1 MLDWRGIPSLAALRA
16 FEAAARH
23 GSYSGAARELNVT
36 HAAIA
41 QHVRGLEDH
50 FATPLML
57 RKGRA
62 MAATAE
68 GQALAAALNEGFGA
82 IAAACRD
89 LAERDK
95 ERPLRITVTPSF
107 AAHWLMPRIGSFW
120 CQHPDIQVEIL
131 PSITLTDLRADGVDV
146 AIRYGLGGWP
156 GVDSEPLM
164 SAGHTAVAA
173 PSYLGDFRP
182 DCLADLADHTWLLDG
197 SQREEV
203 VWARANGIDL
213 EAVPI
218 RNFATDLL
226 LREAIRAGIGI
237 GILPAPSVADD
248 IDSGRLIELCREEDS
263 ALAYHL
269 LTRPGQVSAQRDT
282 FIRWIKKEVRDGSRC

>member
-1 MLDWRGIPSLAALRA
+1 MLDWRDIPSLSALRA
-16 FEAAARH
+16 FEAAARL
-23 GSYSGAARELNVT
+23 GSYSAAARELNVT

-41 QHVRGLEDH
+41 QHVRALEDR

-62 MAATAE
+62 MAATAD
-68 GQALAAALNEGFGA
+68 GHALATALNEGFGT

-89 LAERDK
+89 LADRDK
-95 ERPLRITVTPSF
+95 ARPLRIAVTPSF
-107 AAHWLMPRIGSFW
+107 AAHWLMPRLGAFW
-120 CQHPDIQVEIL
+120 CEHPDIQLEIL
-131 PSITLTDLRADGVDV
+131 PSITLVDLRAEGIDV
-146 AIRYGLGGWP
+146 AIRYGHGGWP
-156 GVDSEPLM
+156 GVTSEPLM

-173 PSYLGDFRP
+173 PDYLGDYRP
-182 DCLADLADHTWLLDG
+182 DCLADLACHTWLLDG

-213 EAVPI
+213 ASVPI
-218 RNFATDLL
+218 RNFASDLL

-248 IDSGRLIELCREEDS
+248 IATGRLIELCREEDS

-269 LTRPGQVSAQRDT
+269 LTRPGQVSAKRDT
-282 FIRWIKKEVRDGSRC
+282 FLRWIRSEVQRD